1 MDHVVDIMASHNHPV
16 VLVGSSAQRWM
27 GSAGGLTRICD
38 LLTKDSALQSI
49 GTALIQSGHWKD
61 ARLNEQSDLDEQSDL
76 NEQSDLDEL
85 PESEADIFLQRTN
98 IEDDNEYAYLC
109 LWSETTY
116 HINVDECS
124 FVEVP
129 DFYPWYKVLIEEK
142 WHPAIG
148 REDGWWY
155 GPRLSS
161 ETKLLNLPERAVAAW
176 TFFEGLPRGKSPSN
190 DYPILV
196 PSLPA
201 YLDALIFHATRYRQS
216 KPYFALLASRIIR
229 NLTRY
234 LYLELPHQQLP
245 LLIELEEDEYM
256 EGYLRNFKRKPC
268 FVYQRGLGTRV
279 QEWDPTSYP
288 DWCKARVQPQ
298 TN

>member
-1 MDHVVDIMASHNHPV
+1 MDHVVDIMAAHNHPV

-27 GSAGGLTRICD
+27 GSAGCLSRICD
-38 LLTKDSALQSI
+38 LLTKESALQSI
-49 GTALIQSGHWKD
+49 GTALIQSGHWRNASAKEYPD
-61 ARLNEQSDLDEQSDL
+61 FH
-76 NEQSDLDEL
+76 EL
-85 PESEADIFLQRTN
+85 PESEADMFLQRTK
-98 IEDDNEYAYLC
+98 IEDDNEYEYLC

-116 HINVDECS
+116 HINVDDCP
-124 FVEVP
+124 FIEVP
-129 DFYPWYKVLIEEK
+129 DFYPWYHVLIEEK

-161 ETKLLNLPERAVAAW
+161 ETKLLGLPERTVAAK
-176 TFFEGLPRGKSPSN
+176 TFSEQLPRGKSPSN
-190 DYPILV
+190 DHPILV

-201 YLDALIFHATRYRQS
+201 YLDALIFHATRYKQS
-216 KPYFALLASRIIR
+216 KQEFALLASRIIR

-245 LLIELEEDEYM
+245 LLMELEEDEYM
-256 EGYLRNFKRKPC
+256 EEYLWNYKRKPF
-268 FVYQRGLGTRV
+268 FVYREGLGTRV

-288 DWCKARVQPQ
+288 DWCKAEKNRTTTQHNHDSYNQ
-298 TN
+298 HT

>member
-61 ARLNEQSDLDEQSDL
+61 ARLNEQSDLDEQF
-76 NEQSDLDEL
+76 DLDEQ
-85 PESEADIFLQRTN
+85 PESVADIFLERTK

-116 HINVDECS
+116 HINVDECP
-124 FVEVP
+124 FFEVP
-129 DFYPWYKVLIEEK
+129 DFYPWYKILIEEK

-161 ETKLLNLPERAVAAW
+161 ETKLLGLPERAVAAW
-176 TFFEGLPRGKSPSN
+176 TFSERLPRGKSPSN

-216 KPYFALLASRIIR
+216 KPNFALLASWIIR

-256 EGYLRNFKRKPC
+256 EEYLQDYKRKPC
-268 FVYQRGLGTRV
+268 FVYREGRGTRV

-288 DWCKARVQPQ
+288 DWCKVGAQPQ
-298 TN
+298 SN

>member
-1 MDHVVDIMASHNHPV
+1 MDHIVDIMVSHDHPV

-27 GSAGGLTRICD
+27 GSAGAMSRICD
-38 LLTKDSALQSI
+38 LLTKDSALQNI
-49 GTALIQSGHWKD
+49 GTALIQSGHWRNASPK
-61 ARLNEQSDLDEQSDL
+61 EQSG
-76 NEQSDLDEL
+76 LDEL
-85 PESEADIFLQRTN
+85 PEFEADLFLQRTK
-98 IEDDNEYAYLC
+98 IEDDNEYEYLC

-116 HINVDECS
+116 HMNVDGCPS
-124 FVEVP
+124 IEVP

-161 ETKLLNLPERAVAAW
+161 ETKLLDLPEEAVAAK
-176 TFFEGLPRGKSPSN
+176 TFSRRLPRGKSPSN
-190 DYPILV
+190 DHPILV
-196 PSLPA
+196 PSLPV
-201 YLDALIFHATRYRQS
+201 YLDALIFRKTHYKES
-216 KPYFALLASRIIR
+216 KPGLAFLASWIIR

-245 LLIELEEDEYM
+245 LLIELEEDEHM
-256 EGYLRNFKRKPC
+256 EEYLRNFKRKPF
-268 FVYQRGLGTRV
+268 FVYRRGLELQV

-288 DWCKARVQPQ
+288 DWCIARAQPQ
-298 TN
+298 SN